1 MAGSELNVNSVIAKP
16 DHDETLIVSKHSS
29 DNFYTLRG
37 YAYGGGG
44 RRVTRVEVSLDEG
57 ETWNLAD
64 M

>member
-1 MAGSELNVNSVIAKP
+1 MNSAIAKP
-16 DHDETLIVSKHSS
+16 DHDEKLVVSKHLES
-29 DNFYTLRG
+29 DDTYAIRG

-57 ETWNLAD
+57 ATWSLAA

>member
-1 MAGSELNVNSVIAKP
+1 MI
-16 DHDETLIVSKHSS
+16 SKHSQS
-29 DNFYTLRG
+29 DDSYTVRG

-57 ETWNLAD
+57 ATWTLAE